1 MRGMNYLSKL
11 WWAFGVWTEKVNF
24 RVDWG
29 EEGEDGYRKHLNF
42 KWIRGGDLY
51 WIEWTELHIS
61 ISEKQFCWKPCR
73 ACKAGQIWGWLSLRP
88 ADRQLSPPEKYGRPS
103 FQPGWP
109 EHDQLEHVGPN
120 FLTISFFL
128 RMKDVYKHLNRPM
141 QNIFVQLPYF
151 LVIFFSFWPKYLQTQ
166 IQIQAHPQRE
176 GTAKVCANSGEVPIN
191 TRRSH
196 EPVNG
201 CPAKWV

>member
-1 MRGMNYLSKL
+1 MSGMNYLSKL

-29 EEGEDGYRKHLNF
+29 EEGGTD
-42 KWIRGGDLY
+42 
-51 WIEWTELHIS
+51 TENIS
-61 ISEKQFCWKPCR
+61 ISNGSGEAIFIELNGQNCTFPKSEKQFCWKLCK
-73 ACKAGQIWGWLSLRP
+73 ACKAGEIWSWLSLRP

-141 QNIFVQLPYF
+141 QNIFVQLPFF
-151 LVIFFSFWPKYLQTQ
+151 LVIFFCFGQNTYKHKY

-176 GTAKVCANSGEVPIN
+176 GTAKVCANSGEVP
-191 TRRSH
+191 
-196 EPVNG
+196 
-201 CPAKWV
+201 